1 VTAALFYPFGV
12 LRADPNKPER
22 GFMSKGTTR
31 KTSRKTSEGNSK
43 PKTSG
48 KARVHEPLEDEQS
61 AEREAIL
68 DERQTL
74 KRLFPSAYS
83 PDIGVFTEDKV
94 EVMFKLT
101 RSQAEN
107 LARLLKEHKL

>member
-1 VTAALFYPFGV
+1 MSRG
-12 LRADPNKPER
+12 RAK
-22 GFMSKGTTR
+22 KTTKE
-31 KTSRKTSEGNSK
+31 KTEGKTG
-43 PKTSG
+43 G
-48 KARVHEPLEDEQS
+48 KAKPRKQPHKQLEDEQS

-68 DERQTL
+68 DERESL
-74 KRLFPSAYS
+74 KRIFPAAYS
-83 PDIGVFTEDKV
+83 PDIGVFNEDSV

>member
-1 VTAALFYPFGV
+1 
-12 LRADPNKPER
+12 
-22 GFMSKGTTR
+22 MSKGTTKR
-31 KTSRKTSEGNSK
+31 TSGKNPEGNSK
-43 PKTSG
+43 SKAGGKT
-48 KARVHEPLEDEQS
+48 RLREHLEDEQS
-61 AEREAIL
+61 AERDAIL

-74 KRLFPSAYS
+74 KRLFPAPYS
-83 PDIGVFTEDKV
+83 PDIGVFNEDKV

>member
-1 VTAALFYPFGV
+1 MAKARTRGNSTA
-12 LRADPNKPER
+12 KPR
-22 GFMSKGTTR
+22 GRTKTR
-31 KTSRKTSEGNSK
+31 K
-43 PKTSG
+43 P
-48 KARVHEPLEDEQS
+48 PEDEQS

-68 DERQTL
+68 DERETL
-74 KRLFPSAYS
+74 RRLFPAGYS
-83 PDIGVFTEDKV
+83 PDIGVFNENTV